1 MTDPISQSPRPLPA
15 YIGARKSADKTG
27 GSEKSASLANTAPA
41 ATAGV
46 TQTVPSAH
54 ADSADEINLRKVAQR
69 MHEEPNFDRKKV
81 DSIRQAIQDGKYPLD
96 PRRIAESFLAI
107 EQMIRG

>member
-1 MTDPISQSPRPLPA
+1 MTDPISPSPRPIPA
-15 YIGARKSADKTG
+15 DNGARKSADKAG
-27 GSEKSASLANTAPA
+27 RSEKSASLANTAPA
-41 ATAGV
+41 ATPGV
-46 TQTVPSAH
+46 TPSAP
-54 ADSADEINLRKVAQR
+54 AASTDSADEINLRKVVQR

-81 DSIRQAIQDGKYPLD
+81 DSIRQAIRDGQYPLD

>member
-1 MTDPISQSPRPLPA
+1 MTDPISPSPRPLPA
-15 YIGARKSADKTG
+15 YNGTRKSADKTG

-41 ATAGV
+41 ATPGV
-46 TQTVPSAH
+46 APPPAAMNT
-54 ADSADEINLRKVAQR
+54 DSADEINLRKVAQR

-81 DSIRQAIQDGKYPLD
+81 DSIRKAIQDGQYPLD

-107 EQMIRG
+107 EQMIKS

>member
-1 MTDPISQSPRPLPA
+1 MTDPISQSIRPLPA
-15 YIGARKSADKTG
+15 DNGARKSADKAG
-27 GSEKSASLANTAPA
+27 RSEKSASLANTAPA
-41 ATAGV
+41 ATPGLMPPTVAA
-46 TQTVPSAH
+46 QT
-54 ADSADEINLRKVAQR
+54 DSADEINLRKVVQR

-81 DSIRQAIQDGKYPLD
+81 DSIRQAISDGHYPLD

>member
-107 EQMIRG
+107 EQMIKS

>member
-1 MTDPISQSPRPLPA
+1 MTDPISQSPRPLPV
-15 YIGARKSADKTG
+15 YSGARKSADKAG
-27 GSEKSASLANTAPA
+27 GSEKSASLATTAPA
-41 ATAGV
+41 ATPGV
-46 TQTVPSAH
+46 TQTAPTAH

-96 PRRIAESFLAI
+96 PRRIAESFWSI
-107 EQMIRG
+107 EQMIKG

>member
-1 MTDPISQSPRPLPA
+1 MTDPISPSPRPLPA
-15 YIGARKSADKTG
+15 YTGARKSADKTG

-41 ATAGV
+41 VTPGV
-46 TQTVPSAH
+46 TQTVPTAH

-96 PRRIAESFLAI
+96 PRRIAESFWAI
-107 EQMIRG
+107 EQMIKS

>member
-96 PRRIAESFLAI
+96 PRRIAESFWAV
-107 EQMIRG
+107 EQMIQG

>member
-1 MTDPISQSPRPLPA
+1 MTDPISPSPRPLPA
-15 YIGARKSADKTG
+15 SNGARKSAEKTG

-41 ATAGV
+41 ATPGV
-46 TQTVPSAH
+46 TPTVPPA
-54 ADSADEINLRKVAQR
+54 ATDNADEINLRKVAQR

-81 DSIRQAIQDGKYPLD
+81 DSIRKAIQDGQYPLD
-96 PRRIAESFLAI
+96 PRRIAESFLSI

>member
-96 PRRIAESFLAI
+96 PRRIAESFWAI
-107 EQMIRG
+107 EQMIKG

>member
-1 MTDPISQSPRPLPA
+1 MTDPISQSPRPIPA
-15 YIGARKSADKTG
+15 YAGARKSADKTG

-41 ATAGV
+41 ATPGV
-46 TQTVPSAH
+46 TQTVPNAH

-96 PRRIAESFLAI
+96 PRRIAESFWAI
-107 EQMIRG
+107 EQMIKG

>member
-1 MTDPISQSPRPLPA
+1 MTDPISPSPRPLPA
-15 YIGARKSADKTG
+15 YNGARKSADKAG

-41 ATAGV
+41 ATPGV
-46 TQTVPSAH
+46 LPPPPPVNT
-54 ADSADEINLRKVAQR
+54 DSADEINLRKVAHR

-81 DSIRQAIQDGKYPLD
+81 DSIRQAIRDGQYPLD

-107 EQMIRG
+107 EQMIKS

>member
-96 PRRIAESFLAI
+96 PRRIAESFWAI
-107 EQMIRG
+107 EQMIEG

>member
-1 MTDPISQSPRPLPA
+1 MTDPISPSPRPLPA
-15 YIGARKSADKTG
+15 YNGARKSTDKTG
-27 GSEKSASLANTAPA
+27 GAEKSASFANTAPA
-41 ATAGV
+41 ATPGV
-46 TQTVPSAH
+46 TPPPPPIN

-81 DSIRQAIQDGKYPLD
+81 DSIRRAIQDGQYPLD

>member
-1 MTDPISQSPRPLPA
+1 V
-15 YIGARKSADKTG
+15 RKSADNAG
-27 GSEKSASLANTAPA
+27 GSEKAASLANTAPA
-41 ATAGV
+41 ATPGV
-46 TQTVPSAH
+46 TPSAPP
-54 ADSADEINLRKVAQR
+54 ANTDSADEINLRKVAQR

-81 DSIRQAIQDGKYPLD
+81 DSIRQAIRDGQYPLD

>member
-1 MTDPISQSPRPLPA
+1 MTDPISPSPRPLPA
-15 YIGARKSADKTG
+15 SNGVRKSADNSG
-27 GSEKSASLANTAPA
+27 GSEKAASLANTAPA
-41 ATAGV
+41 ATPGATPPAPPVNTGN
-46 TQTVPSAH
+46 
-54 ADSADEINLRKVAQR
+54 ADEINLRKVAQR

-81 DSIRQAIQDGKYPLD
+81 DSIRQAIRDGQYPLD